1 MKQSI
6 SEKTAHR
13 ASCRRRYTLLYVLI
27 LTNFFVLLMVS
38 ASIAEAANDVVS
50 TDPVAEIPPG
60 AHLEGGDMLVWDG
73 ASDGAA
79 PTGNFWS
86 GGTVPYVFSSNVTS
100 TNRTRMI
107 NAMQLWEN
115 VANVN
120 FRARQAGDAN
130 WLFIQSASNN
140 SSFVGPQGGAQ
151 NVNIFNWSFQF
162 IIAHELGHALGV
174 RHEQSRTDRNTYVTI
189 NFGNISSTCG
199 SSGNLDCT
207 SNFNIDNNTG
217 SWLYSPYDYDSVMH
231 YGPTAFTTGGNTIT
245 TKAPFNTQN
254 ISFVNQDVGPNGQ
267 CFTDPPPSGSWQNGI
282 GQRTHLSHWD
292 CRMMSF
298 VYPEANWRF
307 VQPSRANI
315 IIQVGTFGFPWDT
328 FAEITATPS
337 GGTVWID
344 SGHYNAVNI
353 NQAITIL
360 APKGTVTID

>member
-1 MKQSI
+1 MI
-6 SEKTAHR
+6 
-13 ASCRRRYTLLYVLI
+13 
-27 LTNFFVLLMVS
+27 
-38 ASIAEAANDVVS
+38 
-50 TDPVAEIPPG
+50 
-60 AHLEGGDMLVWDG
+60 VWDS
-73 ASDGAA
+73 APDGAA
-79 PTGNFWS
+79 PNGNFWS
-86 GGTVPYVFSSNVTS
+86 GGTVPYIFSANVSS
-100 TNRTRMI
+100 TNRTRML

-120 FRARQAGDAN
+120 FRPFQAGDFS

-140 SSFVGPQGGAQ
+140 SSFVGPQGGSQ
-151 NVNIFNWSFQF
+151 NVNIVSWTNQF

-174 RHEQSRTDRNTYVTI
+174 KHEQSRTDRNTYVTI

-199 SSGNLDCT
+199 SNGTSDCT

-217 SWLYSPYDYDSVMH
+217 PWLYSPYDYDSVMH
-231 YGPTAFTTGGNTIT
+231 YGPTAFSTGGNTIT
-245 TKAPFNTQN
+245 TKSPPNGQN
-254 ISFVNQDVGPNGQ
+254 INYVNQDIGPNGQ

-307 VQPSRANI
+307 VQPSRANFL
-315 IIQVGTFGFPWDT
+315 IQVGTYTYPWDS
-328 FAEITATPS
+328 FSEITGTPS

-344 SGHYNAVNI
+344 GGSYNAVNI